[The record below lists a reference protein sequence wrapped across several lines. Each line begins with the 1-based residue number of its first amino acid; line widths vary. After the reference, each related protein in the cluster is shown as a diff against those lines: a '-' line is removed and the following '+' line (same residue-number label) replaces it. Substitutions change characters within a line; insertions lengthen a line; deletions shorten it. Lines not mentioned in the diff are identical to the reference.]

1 MSAADRE
8 LLLRAAEVRRPIA
21 RAARIAAGNGLG
33 YAIFGGISVVV
44 AVPGLD
50 FVGLVL
56 GAALLG
62 VGLFER
68 AEAARLLRAD
78 PAAPPRLARGELVLL
93 GTLVVYAVL
102 GLTVLPTGIEELQRQ
117 LGNTRQLGI
126 DVQRLEK
133 LVRTTWYGIVL
144 ATTLL
149 YQGGMAR
156 YFLRRRAD
164 VARYLD
170 EVPDWARRFVESMP

>member
-33 YAIFGGISVVV
+33 YAIFGGLSLAFAMTDWDLI
-44 AVPGLD
+44 GLA
-50 FVGLVL
+50 L

-62 VGLFER
+62 VGLFAR
-68 AEAARLLRAD
+68 AQAARLLRGDA
-78 PAAPPRLARGELVLL
+78 AAPLQLARGELVLL
-93 GTLVVYAVL
+93 GALVLYAVY
-102 GLTVLPTGIEELQRQ
+102 GLLVPSTGMAELQHQ
-117 LGNTRQLGI
+117 LGNSKQYGLDI
-126 DVQRLEK
+126 VRLEK

-156 YFLRRRAD
+156 YFLRRRTD